1 MKPRVL
7 TTLLIC
13 SSILTTTVTPAV
25 AAVTNSNES
34 SATMVKSAAATKAK
48 ADTPTTTNAVSD
60 SAFVDLQ
67 VKNGQLTD
75 LKGQTNWV
83 KKGNP
88 TTTTDPEL
96 PGEVHNFDGKSGFY
110 TVFSSAQFDKLKNG
124 MAIEA
129 YFKYD
134 PAADT
139 AHEHEIFSSQES
151 GGLGLGVQNGKVT
164 FFANDGHSYKEP
176 SGDLRVGHW
185 VHAVGVID
193 KNKTASLYLDGKL
206 VQSLPMPGNLR
217 LAQGTNDFVLGG
229 DAHPGTHV
237 QSQMTGKVKSAR
249 LYDHTLTAEQV
260 AALNKEASA
269 ETHEVFLGNQAV
281 ETMMTG
287 AKAVAIGHT
296 YGLKVHA
303 RQVKA
308 GEPGETAI
316 DVVFD
321 PTMLQFDN
329 AERTLG
335 GSKTVVKHVAD
346 GRLQITS
353 TAALTTDAF
362 IKYAKTRLAH
372 VNFTAKKAGTTK

>member
-67 VKNGQLTD
+67 LKNGQLTD
-75 LKGQTNWV
+75 LKGQTNWI

-96 PGEVHNFDGKSGFY
+96 PGEVHNFDGDSAFY
-110 TVFSSAQFDKLKNG
+110 TTFSSAQFDKLKNG

-134 PAADT
+134 PAANT
-139 AHEHEIFSSQES
+139 NGEHEIFSSQQS
-151 GGLGLGVQNGKVT
+151 GGLGLGILNGDVT
-164 FFANDGHSYKEP
+164 FFANDGKYKQPHSP
-176 SGDLRVGHW
+176 LRAGHW

-193 KNKTASLYLDGKL
+193 KNKTASLYLNGKL
-206 VQSLPMPGNLR
+206 VDSWAMPGDLR
-217 LAQGTNDFVLGG
+217 LAQGTNEFVLGG
-229 DAHPGTHV
+229 DAAKPNIFGTPQV
-237 QSQMTGKVKSAR
+237 ESKMTGKIKSAR
-249 LYDHTLTAEQV
+249 LYDHTLTAEQI

-269 ETHEVFLGNQAV
+269 ETH
-281 ETMMTG
+281 
-287 AKAVAIGHT
+287 
-296 YGLKVHA
+296 
-303 RQVKA
+303 
-308 GEPGETAI
+308 
-316 DVVFD
+316 
-321 PTMLQFDN
+321 
-329 AERTLG
+329 
-335 GSKTVVKHVAD
+335 
-346 GRLQITS
+346 
-353 TAALTTDAF
+353 DA
-362 IKYAKTRLAH
+362 
-372 VNFTAKKAGTTK
+372 